1 MLLIVELVQEEQDS
15 EEEDLQNGRELA
27 GMKVRHDA
35 DELNEGETMILT
47 LADRGILDDRGD
59 IREDAEELE
68 NVLVVRSLENVTL
81 ERHIDV
87 RWGAPGIYRG
97 FYYVRPEGS
106 ESLEDKTAL

>member
-1 MLLIVELVQEEQDS
+1 MQEEQDS

-68 NVLVVRSLENVTL
+68 NVLVVCSIARCQRGNSVVGGEGERGLLEKTSCNA
-81 ERHIDV
+81 
-87 RWGAPGIYRG
+87 GA
-97 FYYVRPEGS
+97 EGK
-106 ESLEDKTAL
+106 LW